1 MDRTTGY
8 PHAKESSWILIYHH
22 GQKPNLKWIRDVN
35 ARSKI
40 VKQKKTWDKTFTTF
54 DWTVVS

>member
-1 MDRTTGY
+1 MQKNQVGSLSITMD
-8 PHAKESSWILIYHH
+8 K
-22 GQKPNLKWIRDVN
+22 KPNLKWIRDIN